1 MADVNNTVVYKQ
13 DWAATVQDRLTE
25 PTKWKDIMRVDYR
38 ENQVLNNPYITDP
51 TVQTYT
57 RGSSYTNQALVETS
71 ESITINQTVI
81 LPQFIDRA
89 DLGQSGYARQ
99 MDIADQQ
106 GILLNEKL
114 ENAIFAN
121 YSQLTSFGNDA
132 LGGAAGSITV
142 SATNIDDIV
151 RTVKQKI
158 LEASGGA
165 LLDRNGAFF
174 VWRPADFNLLEQF
187 CQANGF
193 MMADRSLQTG
203 IGSGYRGF
211 DAMGFTHYTSN
222 QLTAQHVIAGVKK
235 LWHLGIYTGTYGQ
248 TVFTEDP
255 LERSGVGVVA
265 RIDYQTKAWN
275 KPKPVL
281 FNVLVV

>member
-1 MADVNNTVVYKQ
+1 
-13 DWAATVQDRLTE
+13 
-25 PTKWKDIMRVDYR
+25 MRVDYR